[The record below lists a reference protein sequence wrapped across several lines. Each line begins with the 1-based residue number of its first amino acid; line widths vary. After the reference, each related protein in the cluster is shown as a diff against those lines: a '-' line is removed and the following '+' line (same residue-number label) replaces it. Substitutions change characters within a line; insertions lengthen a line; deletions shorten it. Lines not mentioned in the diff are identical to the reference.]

1 MMATDRY
8 YAAIL
13 DFRRARRLAERE
25 RLLARLTGRSAE
37 LLPYEE
43 VRRMLK
49 GGVSQEVGLR
59 EIPLDAIVGSVGR
72 YSDFT
77 RSFLPLQDV
86 SEERWARVETKVT
99 ELAGLPAITVYQIG
113 DAYFVRDGNHRVSV
127 ARQLGASHIEAYVT
141 EIKTKVPLSP
151 DVQPDDLIVKAEYAD
166 FLELTGLDVIRPEA
180 NLSVTIPGQY
190 SRLLEH
196 IEVHRYFMGLNQQR
210 EIPFEEAVGH
220 WYEQVYLPAVQV
232 IRDLEVLQDFPER
245 TEADLY
251 LWLSAHRAALED
263 ALGWD
268 IEPEEAAVDLVERFS
283 PGPQSGMLR
292 AARRLLNALTPDELE
307 AGPSPGTW
315 RRERLSSR
323 RDDCMFADILVPV
336 SGEERG
342 WVAMAQAME
351 MACRENGRVL
361 GLHVVQSRAELG
373 SDRVRA
379 VQTEFARLCEAHGVK
394 GSLAVEVGRVARE
407 ICERAYWA
415 DLVVVGLAYPP
426 APSPVVRLSSGFRTL
441 IRRCPTPLLA
451 VPGPFSPLS
460 RPLLAYDGS
469 PKAKEALYIA
479 AYLAARGG
487 LPLVVV
493 TVVEAGYVTADR
505 LEEARAY
512 LEGRGVLPSLV
523 RDQGPVAETVLRV
536 AKEHE
541 SDLILMGGY
550 GHSPVMEVVLGSV
563 VDEVLCA
570 SRQPVLICR

>member
-1 MMATDRY
+1 MSTNGY

-13 DFRRARRLAERE
+13 DFRRARRLAQRE
-25 RLLARLTGRSAE
+25 RLLARLAGRSAE
-37 LLPYEE
+37 LLPYDE

-49 GGVSQEVGLR
+49 GKVSRDVGLR

-77 RSFLPLQDV
+77 RSFLPLQDT
-86 SEERWARVETKVT
+86 SQERWARVETKVT
-99 ELAGLPAITVYQIG
+99 DLTGLPAITVYQIG

-141 EIKTKVPLSP
+141 EIETKVPLSP
-151 DVQPDDLIVKAEYAD
+151 DVQPDDLILKAEYTD
-166 FLELTGLDVIRPEA
+166 FLELTGLDEIRPEA
-180 NLSVTIPGQY
+180 NLSVTAPGQY
-190 SRLLEH
+190 SRLVEH
-196 IEVHRYFMGLNQQR
+196 IEIHRYFMGLDQQR

-220 WYEQVYLPAVQV
+220 WYDQVYLPSVQV

-268 IEPEEAAVDLVERFS
+268 IEPEEAAADLVERFG
-283 PGPQSGMLR
+283 PGPQSRMLR
-292 AARRLLNALTPDELE
+292 AARELLDALTPDELQ

-323 RDDCMFADILVPV
+323 RDACMFPDILVPV

-342 WVAMAQAME
+342 WVAMAQAIE
-351 MACRENGRVL
+351 IACRENGRVL

-373 SDRVRA
+373 SNRVRA
-379 VQTEFARLCEAHGVK
+379 VQAEFTRRCEARGVK

-415 DLVVVGLAYPP
+415 DLVVVGLAHPP
-426 APSPVVRLSSGFRTL
+426 ALQPVARLSSGFRTL

-451 VPGPFSPLS
+451 VPGPFSSLS

-487 LPLVVV
+487 VPLVVV
-493 TVVEAGYVTADR
+493 TVMEAGYVTADA
-505 LEEARAY
+505 LEEAKAY
-512 LEGRGVLPSLV
+512 LEGQGVRASLV
-523 RDQGPVAETVLRV
+523 REQGPVAEIVLGAAR
-536 AKEHE
+536 EHE

-550 GHSPVMEVVLGSV
+550 GHSPVMEVVLGSA
-563 VDEVLCA
+563 VDEVLRA
-570 SRQPVLICR
+570 SRQPVLVCR